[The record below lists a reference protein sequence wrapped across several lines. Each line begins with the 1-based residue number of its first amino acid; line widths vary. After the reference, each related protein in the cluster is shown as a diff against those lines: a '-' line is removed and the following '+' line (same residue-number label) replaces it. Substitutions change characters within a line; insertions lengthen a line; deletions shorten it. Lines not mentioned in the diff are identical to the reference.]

1 MKAKLVTNLLV
12 IAGLLSLA
20 AAAKTCETALQYE
33 CPLCNGTLVS
43 SCLNCEGYLN
53 ADQNHHIC
61 FNRNLFGTH
70 DFLDH
75 DNHYPFLWNDIAG
88 TIIWFIAAGIATAC
102 GVGGGG
108 IYVPLGIILLRF
120 SSKPAS
126 GLSQASIFGASVGG
140 LILNIRNRHPD
151 TKIRDTLGKRTQD
164 LKVVPYE
171 AGRSQAQVA
180 SDEHR
185 YLLLDNG
192 EHKFFTRPLID
203 YDMALFLAPMEMAGA
218 VLGVIIQ
225 KLMPNWLFLS
235 LAGVILGMT
244 SLKTYQKF
252 RSSYRHDKDAREE
265 RRLAEERHAAE
276 EDIGLDGDEVP
287 NPDEEASSRPDDT
300 AAESGERHDADL
312 AGGASTN
319 VPEDE
324 RQGVSGNELC
334 DSMRSQDSYGS
345 DDCTD
350 EATVMLEDDQEK
362 LEKRRELLTQDARQY
377 PIEKIIYLLILWI
390 GLAII
395 TFLKGGKG
403 VDSLIGITCKS
414 PWYSVLVGV
423 QFLWL
428 LGFAAV
434 FGNKL
439 VTRHSMK
446 CESNY
451 PFHQTDV
458 LWGAAQLRFYSSF
471 TFLAGIVAGL
481 IGIGGGMVL
490 GPMMLVMGIHPRVSS
505 ATTATMIVLTSS
517 SVAIMFVTS
526 GLVPWE
532 YAVFFFSVC
541 LCGAFIGKKY
551 IDAYVTKTGMASILI
566 GILATIIGLATIGC
580 FVIVIL
586 DLKTADWCFD
596 GFKPF
601 CVVNA
606 GTGPLSCAA
615 PDTLAAGELFPY

>member
-1 MKAKLVTNLLV
+1 M
-12 IAGLLSLA
+12 
-20 AAAKTCETALQYE
+20 
-33 CPLCNGTLVS
+33 
-43 SCLNCEGYLN
+43 
-53 ADQNHHIC
+53 
-61 FNRNLFGTH
+61 
-70 DFLDH
+70 
-75 DNHYPFLWNDIAG
+75 
-88 TIIWFIAAGIATAC
+88 
-102 GVGGGG
+102 
-108 IYVPLGIILLRF
+108 
-120 SSKPAS
+120 
-126 GLSQASIFGASVGG
+126 
-140 LILNIRNRHPD
+140 NIRNRHPD